1 MRISD
6 WSSDGALPISSVG
19 AAITGAGV
27 CDRSIAIGAA
37 KSGGRAG
44 AFPAGGVATL
54 ASAEVIAG
62 SATSGVA
69 GSTIA
74 GWRKA
79 ERRAGKVR
87 GSTGNTRWRPYEYT
101 QHNEKHRSISKS

>member
-6 WSSDGALPISSVG
+6 WSSDGAVTGTSVG

-37 KSGGRAG
+37 KRGGRAG

-54 ASAEVIAG
+54 SSAAVIVG
-62 SATSGVA
+62 SATSGIA
-69 GSTIA
+69 GTTIA
-74 GWRKA
+74 GWPDRNSGVEGQSVVVRVA
-79 ERRAGKVR
+79 PGGRRSLKKK
-87 GSTGNTRWRPYEYT
+87 
-101 QHNEKHRSISKS
+101 KHKNNK